1 MRNERATRVRDSS
14 DDDAEGAM
22 KLPGFLPVSRS
33 TDGATHVAVVK
44 HFIVRRV
51 CAVHAVR
58 TGHGRSTTGL
68 NIAVVEET

>member
-14 DDDAEGAM
+14 DDAAEGAM
-22 KLPGFLPVSRS
+22 KLPGFLRVSRS
-33 TDGATHVAVVK
+33 TGGATHVAVVK

-68 NIAVVEET
+68 NIAVVEGT